1 VNRDARDQ
9 APASTPSASQRKAS
23 ANAPATAAP
32 PQPRQGRRIYVPG
45 PNTHDDR
52 SPRGRQRRNG

>member
-9 APASTPSASQRKAS
+9 APASTPSASQREAS
-23 ANAPATAAP
+23 ASGSATAAP

-52 SPRGRQRRNG
+52 SARGRQRRNG

>member
-1 VNRDARDQ
+1 VNRDVRDQ
-9 APASTPSASQRKAS
+9 APASAQGASQREAS
-23 ANAPATAAP
+23 ASGPATAAP

-45 PNTHDDR
+45 PNTHDNR